1 MSFVSKIL
9 LPSAAFSALF
19 FTACGGS
26 DTSTED
32 AAASA
37 PQEQPAELIPADPA
51 AAMEAIAKGL
61 AAGNG
66 GILWEAMPASY
77 QADVNE
83 IAKLAGTK
91 VDAEIYNKSFSF
103 IGRLAEVADK
113 QKEFI
118 LNTELGGEQPAE
130 EIAKINEAWPSIMG
144 FVNSIANSSI
154 ASTDGLQAFDGQDFF
169 GTTVSELIK
178 YSEGMAAISGEEI
191 PLSAYSGVSVKALE
205 STDTTA
211 TLEMTGPEGDVETE
225 DFVKVED
232 RWVPAE
238 MASEW
243 TTTMADAHAQLEAID
258 PEQMAQSKPQIMG
271 VIAMLDGVLTQIEA
285 AETQE
290 QFDQALQGAMMP
302 IMGLMMM
309 QGGGMGAPAAPQMPG
324 SSVPQ
329 MRAAP
334 TAIPDMPEAPEA
346 SATSAAPEM
355 RPAPTAPDSPVPISQ

>member
-1 MSFVSKIL
+1 MSRSTIHLKTNNIMSFVSKIL

-37 PQEQPAELIPADPA
+37 PEEQTATIPAEPA

-61 AAGNG
+61 AAGDG
-66 GILWEAMPASY
+66 GILWDAMPASY
-77 QADVNE
+77 QGDVNE
-83 IAKLAGTK
+83 LAKLAGTK

-118 LNTELGGEQPAE
+118 LNTELGGAQPAE
-130 EIAKINEAWPSIMG
+130 EIAKINEAWPSIIG
-144 FVNSIANSSI
+144 FFNSIANSSI

-191 PLSAYSGVSVKALE
+191 PLSAYSGVSFKALE
-205 STDTTA
+205 SSDTTA
-211 TLEMTGPEGDVETE
+211 TLEMAGPEGDVETE

-243 TTTMADAHAQLEAID
+243 MTSMADAKAQLEAID
-258 PEQMAQSKPQIMG
+258 PEEMAQSKPQIMG

-309 QGGGMGAPAAPQMPG
+309 QGGGMGAPAAP
-324 SSVPQ
+324 
-329 MRAAP
+329 
-334 TAIPDMPEAPEA
+334 
-346 SATSAAPEM
+346 
-355 RPAPTAPDSPVPISQ
+355 

>member
-1 MSFVSKIL
+1 MSRFTYHLKTNNIMSFVSKIL

-37 PQEQPAELIPADPA
+37 PQEQPAELAIPADPA

-61 AAGNG
+61 ASGNG
-66 GILWEAMPASY
+66 GILWKAMPASY
-77 QADVNE
+77 QGDVNE
-83 IAKLAGTK
+83 LAKLAATK
-91 VDAEIYNKSFSF
+91 VDAEIYNKSFFF
-103 IGRLAEVADK
+103 IGRLAEVANK

-118 LNTELGGEQPAE
+118 LNTELGGPQPAE
-130 EIAKINEAWPSIMG
+130 EIAKIDEAWPSIMG

-154 ASTDGLQAFDGQDFF
+154 ASTDGLQGFDGQEFF
-169 GTTVSELIK
+169 DTTVSELIK
-178 YSEGMAAISGEEI
+178 YSEGMSAVSDGEI

-211 TLEMTGPEGDVETE
+211 TLEMTGPEGDVEVE

-243 TTTMADAHAQLEAID
+243 TTTMADAHAQLEAIN
-258 PEQMAQSKPQIMG
+258 PEQMEQSKPQIMG

-309 QGGGMGAPAAPQMPG
+309 QGGGMGAPAAPQMP
-324 SSVPQ
+324 
-329 MRAAP
+329 
-334 TAIPDMPEAPEA
+334 
-346 SATSAAPEM
+346 
-355 RPAPTAPDSPVPISQ
+355 APDSQ